1 MSKQPYIPPTLT
13 VVTFRTERGYALSEG
28 SGNPITAHLE
38 LMFANNESDYQ
49 ETEVFSTHNTWNNS
63 SSNSFWE

>member
-13 VVTFRTERGYALSEG
+13 VITFRSERGYAMSCGSE
-28 SGNPITAHLE
+28 ITAHLE
-38 LMFANNESDYQ
+38 LMFANNESEYQ